1 MSRFRETP
9 IWESEAPWSDQ
20 QIVESTFRNFEKTL
34 NTINDLPGGKL
45 HQELDDLQSSVKLYL
60 NSVEEFRSSISVFK
74 GNALRQGFW
83 DRSND
88 PLREKLEASIQR
100 GLFCSS
106 MSALALVDHARRFSK
121 NFSIEGYEER
131 KESTFINNLEHQF
144 IKHFRQYAT
153 HFRITKANWRIA
165 QDSRGNRVNFL
176 LCPKELKK
184 WQKWSGCALK
194 FIDANLDGIDVE
206 ALFNSYST
214 TVSGFYEWLG
224 AAILDKYHDKLQLY
238 YSTKRFY
245 HSIQSRNSWRV
256 LIEQVAKPQNLN
268 PYNYL
273 SRYLTKSQI
282 EAVLALPYKSKLQ
295 VDKIIHFVDEYGA
308 CDEEMRQMVYKY
320 FAAE

>member
-1 MSRFRETP
+1 MSRFKETP
-9 IWESEAPWSDQ
+9 IWEAEAPWSDQ
-20 QIVESTFRNFEKTL
+20 QIIESTFRDFKKTSS
-34 NTINDLPGGKL
+34 TINGLPGGEV

-83 DRSND
+83 NRSND

-121 NFSIEGYEER
+121 KYPVKGYEER
-131 KESTFINNLEHQF
+131 KESIFIDNLEHQF
-144 IKHFRQYAT
+144 IKQFRQYAT
-153 HFRITKANWRIA
+153 HFRLTRANWRLT
-165 QDSRGNRVNFL
+165 QDSQGQRVNFL
-176 LCPKELKK
+176 LCPEELKK
-184 WQKWSGCALK
+184 WPKWSERAMK
-194 FIDANLDGIDVE
+194 FINANLDGIDVE
-206 ALFNSYST
+206 ALFNSYSNA
-214 TVSGFYEWLG
+214 VSGFYEWLG

-238 YSTKRFY
+238 YATKRLY
-245 HSIQSRNSWRV
+245 RSIHSKNGWRV
-256 LIEQVAKPQNLN
+256 LIEQIAKPKKLN

-282 EAVLALPYKSKLQ
+282 EAVLALPYRSKLQ

-308 CDEEMRQMVYKY
+308 CDDEVRQTVYK
-320 FAAE
+320 FFGAE